1 MLKLSF
7 DSEIYLWSQAC
18 ESIVKQSSRAGLHI
32 VKPAVFPLL
41 CSVSM
46 LVIQM
51 HGSFVLFQSDPP
63 VANYKRW
70 QM

>member
-32 VKPAVFPLL
+32 VK
-41 CSVSM
+41 
-46 LVIQM
+46 M